1 MEMKI
6 NEIALLWGIQLRP
19 VLKSDSFVVKRS
31 EVKNLQ
37 ESLEYLVREGYVLYE
52 DINLNAVKDTMTS
65 LCDSFTRTSK
75 KELDFDNA
83 VGLLGGLQLF
93 SYIPTEKGKA
103 VMMENEHLKA
113 YMKADKIPGRLTLT
127 RFHESYKKA
136 SRQFSQDYFNMLTEF
151 MKA

>member
-1 MEMKI
+1 MEMNI

-37 ESLEYLVREGYVLYE
+37 ESLEYLVREGYVRYE
-52 DINLNAVKDTMTS
+52 DIDLNAVEDTMTS
-65 LCDSFTRTSK
+65 LCDSFTRSSK
-75 KELDFDNA
+75 KEFDFDNA
-83 VGLLGGLQLF
+83 AGLLGGLQLF

-113 YMKADKIPGRLTLT
+113 YMKADKIPGRLTLS

-136 SRQFSQDYFNMLTEF
+136 SRQFSQDFFDSLTAF

>member
-19 VLKSDSFVVKRS
+19 ILKSDSFVVKRS
-31 EVKNLQ
+31 EVKNLK
-37 ESLEYLVREGYVLYE
+37 ESLEYLVRKGYVRCE
-52 DINLNAVKDTMTS
+52 DIDLNAVKDTMTS
-65 LCDSFTRTSK
+65 LSDSFTHTSK
-75 KELDFDNA
+75 KEFDFDNA
-83 VGLLGGLQLF
+83 AGLLGGLQLF

-103 VMMENEHLKA
+103 LMMENEHLKA

-136 SRQFSQDYFNMLTEF
+136 SRQFSQDFFDSLTAF

>member
-19 VLKSDSFVVKRS
+19 ILKSDSFVVKRS
-31 EVKNLQ
+31 EVKNLK
-37 ESLEYLVREGYVLYE
+37 ESLEFLVREGYVRYE
-52 DINLNAVKDTMTS
+52 DIQLNAVKDTLAN
-65 LCDSFTRTSK
+65 LCDSFPRTSK
-75 KELDFDNA
+75 KEFDFDNA
-83 VGLLGGLQLF
+83 AGLLGGLQLF

-136 SRQFSQDYFNMLTEF
+136 SRQFSQDYFDMLTEF

>member
-19 VLKSDSFVVKRS
+19 ILKSDSFVVKRS

-37 ESLEYLVREGYVLYE
+37 ESLEYLVREGYVRYE